1 MFTPTDL
8 VRSSAWDRLLF
19 TTYAL
24 SLSFFEAVILDQ
36 ILRSQSGE
44 AVVLADVDGVRA
56 ALSEYG
62 ARVVGREYQ
71 LEPIRVNT
79 GYFHPKL
86 MTLLGKNDA
95 HLVIGSGNLT
105 FGGWGLNLE
114 CAEHLHHSFAAD
126 AFSDMAGFLTALCSS
141 ENVVGGLT
149 HQTREECEEI
159 SGQLR
164 SFAKSGRQVGRIHVL
179 HNLSESLASQ
189 IIGLAED
196 LGGATALTAISPFHD
211 GFGLDL
217 LCRGLGLDSASVYVH
232 PGGFLKGV
240 KTENWPR
247 NARVKVVPVTG
258 TALNGDFDDEEFRS
272 LHGKAFEIVC
282 RQGRLVISGSA
293 NATGAALDKGRNVE
307 LVVARINAGT
317 SLGWRLSPCAPPVQI
332 PTDSEETADG
342 LVEGILRAS
351 LEGDFIEG
359 TVLTPFPPGEA
370 TAELETGSLP
380 LPLGVAK
387 LDSERAFKL
396 RAAGLER
403 HLWSGMGCVLKL
415 SHDSAIVRGFIALP
429 GFSSVIR
436 HGIKI
441 SRHIASVLS
450 GTETPADVAAMMS
463 WFYENPDFLSQTP
476 ATGISYLGAR
486 DENEQAEIPV
496 VELVP
501 STDHQNHELTTSGME
516 AEAGWKRFMLGLFAA
531 FRKPRGPL
539 FSDTR
544 PDTDIDHDGDSTE
557 EYPSDNEG
565 EHQEQI
571 QKALASFD
579 RLLWLMLDSPRGKA
593 DPNMVYQLTEYVC
606 DRLEPDTQTVSE
618 YLNRLIAFFMRT
630 VSDSAARQQAAEA
643 VLIWG
648 AQLPSSPSDPLYA
661 AKYARRRLL
670 AIGARTSG
678 AEPAIDPLG
687 GFARTLAPGFDFGKL
702 WSDIGSVV
710 TIQEEIRQYQHT
722 PTRERNR
729 SSFSYLSQYSELF
742 EPRPNGRSHYRI
754 LAQYSDVCP
763 ICSLS
768 LPTSDAMKL
777 REYGIV
783 RHSSHL
789 LLCEEY

>member
-1 MFTPTDL
+1 MFTPTEL
-8 VRSSAWDRLLF
+8 VRSSTWERLLF

-44 AVVLADVDGVRA
+44 ATVLADVDGVRA

-79 GYFHPKL
+79 GCFHPKL
-86 MTLLGKNDA
+86 MALLGKNDA

-114 CAEHLHHSFAAD
+114 CAEHLHYSFAAD
-126 AFSDMAGFLTALCSS
+126 AFTDTAGFLTALCSS
-141 ENVVGGLT
+141 EHVVSGLT
-149 HQTREECEEI
+149 HQTREECEDTSE
-159 SGQLR
+159 QLR
-164 SFAKSGRQVGRIHVL
+164 SFARAGRQVGRTHVL
-179 HNLSESLASQ
+179 HNLSESLISQ
-189 IIGLAED
+189 ITRLAED
-196 LGGATALTAISPFHD
+196 LGGATALTVISPFHD

-217 LCRGLGLDSASVYVH
+217 LCRALNLDRASVYVH
-232 PGGFLKGV
+232 PGGFLRGV
-240 KTENWPR
+240 KAENWPNKTR
-247 NARVKVVPVTG
+247 IKILPVTG
-258 TALNGDFDDEEFRS
+258 ITLNGGFDDEELRS

-282 RQGRLVISGSA
+282 RRGRLVISGSA
-293 NATGAALDKGRNVE
+293 NATGAALDKGRNIE
-307 LVVARINAGT
+307 LVVVRVHTGT
-317 SLGWRLSPCAPPVQI
+317 GSGWRLSPCEPPIYV
-332 PTDSEETADG
+332 PADNDEGTDSLT
-342 LVEGILRAS
+342 EGILRAS

-403 HLWSGMGCVLKL
+403 QLWSGMGCVLKL
-415 SHDSAIVRGFIALP
+415 SHGTAIVRGFIALP
-429 GFSSVIR
+429 GFASVIR

-463 WFYENPDFLSQTP
+463 WFYEYPDFLSQTP
-476 ATGISYLGAR
+476 SAVGSSLETK

-496 VELVP
+496 AELVP
-501 STDHQNHELTTSGME
+501 STYHRSHELPTNGID
-516 AEAGWKRFMLGLFAA
+516 AEAGWKRFMQGLFAA

-539 FSDTR
+539 FSDAR
-544 PDTDIDHDGDSTE
+544 PDTDIEPDGDSPE
-557 EYPSDNEG
+557 EYPSDDEG

-579 RLLWLMLDSPRGKA
+579 RLFWLMLDSPRGKA
-593 DPNMVYQLTEYVC
+593 DPSMVYQLTEYVC
-606 DRLEPDTQTVSE
+606 DRLEPDNQIVSE
-618 YLNRLIAFFMRT
+618 YLNRLIAFFMQT
-630 VSDSAARQQAAEA
+630 NLNSSARQHAAEA
-643 VLIWG
+643 ILIWA
-648 AQLPSSPSDPLYA
+648 AQLPAPPSDSLYA

-670 AIGARTSG
+670 AVEARTSG
-678 AEPAIDPLG
+678 TEPAIDPLN
-687 GFARTLAPGFDFGKL
+687 GFARILAPGFDFEKL

-710 TIQEEIRQYQHT
+710 TIQEEIRQYQRT
-722 PTRERNR
+722 PTAERDR
-729 SSFSYLSQYSELF
+729 SSFSYLGHYSELF
-742 EPRPNGRSHYRI
+742 EPLSNGRIRYRI

-768 LPTSDAMKL
+768 LPTTDAMKL

>member
-44 AVVLADVDGVRA
+44 ALVLADVDGVRA

-114 CAEHLHHSFAAD
+114 CAEHLHYSFAAD
-126 AFSDMAGFLTALCSS
+126 AFSDTAGFLAALCSS
-141 ENVVGGLT
+141 EYLVGGLT
-149 HQTREECEEI
+149 HQTRQECEDVSE
-159 SGQLR
+159 QLR
-164 SFAKSGRQVGRIHVL
+164 SFAKSGRQVGRVHVL

-189 IIGLAED
+189 ITRFAEE

-217 LCRGLGLDSASVYVH
+217 LCRSLGLDRARVYVY

-240 KTENWPR
+240 KAENWPS
-247 NARVKVVPVTG
+247 NARIDVLPVTG
-258 TALNGDFDDEEFRS
+258 ITLDGGFNDEEPRP
-272 LHGKAFEIVC
+272 LHGKALEIVC
-282 RQGRLVISGSA
+282 RRGRLVISGSA
-293 NATGAALDKGRNVE
+293 NATSAALDAARNIE
-307 LVVARINAGT
+307 LVVVRVQTGT
-317 SLGWRLSPCAPPVQI
+317 SSGWRLSPCAPPVQVSTNNED
-332 PTDSEETADG
+332 PTDDLT
-342 LVEGILRAS
+342 EGILRAS

-370 TAELETGSLP
+370 SAELETGSLP
-380 LPLGVAK
+380 LPLGVTK
-387 LDSERAFKL
+387 LDSQRTFKL
-396 RAAGLER
+396 HAAGLEK
-403 HLWSGMGCVLKL
+403 HLWSGMGCVLRL
-415 SHDSAIVRGFIALP
+415 AHDTAIVRGFIALP
-429 GFSSVIR
+429 GFASVIR

-450 GTETPADVAAMMS
+450 GTETPADVAAMMT
-463 WFYENPDFLSQTP
+463 WFYENPDFLSHTP
-476 ATGISYLGAR
+476 PAGNFSQDTR
-486 DENEQAEIPV
+486 DGDELAEIPV
-496 VELVP
+496 AELVP
-501 STDHQNHELTTSGME
+501 SIDRHNLLPTNGTD
-516 AEAGWKRFMLGLFAA
+516 AEAGWKRFMQGLFAA

-539 FSDTR
+539 FSDVR
-544 PDTDIDHDGDSTE
+544 PDIEPDGDDAE
-557 EYPSDNEG
+557 ESSSKDES

-571 QKALASFD
+571 QKALVSFD

-593 DPNMVYQLTEYVC
+593 DPSMVYQLTEYVC
-606 DRLEPDTQTVSE
+606 DRLEPDNQIASE
-618 YLNRLIAFFMRT
+618 YLNRLIAFFLQ
-630 VSDSAARQQAAEA
+630 SDLNSASRQHAVEA
-643 VLIWG
+643 ILVWA
-648 AQLPSSPSDPLYA
+648 AQLAAPPSDLLYA

-670 AIGARTSG
+670 AIEARTSG
-678 AEPAIDPLG
+678 TEPAIDPLG
-687 GFARTLAPGFDFGKL
+687 GFARILAPGFDFGKL
-702 WSDIGSVV
+702 WSDISSVT
-710 TIQEEIRQYQHT
+710 TIQEEIRKYEHT
-722 PTRERNR
+722 PAAERNR

-742 EPRPNGRSHYRI
+742 EPQPNGRSHYRI
-754 LAQYSDVCP
+754 LVQYSDVCP
-763 ICSLS
+763 VCSLS
-768 LPTSDAMKL
+768 LPTADAMKL

>member
-1 MFTPTDL
+1 MFTPTEL
-8 VRSSAWDRLLF
+8 VRSSTWDRLLF

-44 AVVLADVDGVRA
+44 ATVLADVEGVRA

-79 GYFHPKL
+79 GCFHPKL
-86 MTLLGKNDA
+86 MALLGKNDA

-114 CAEHLHHSFAAD
+114 CAEHLHYSFAAD
-126 AFSDMAGFLTALCSS
+126 AFSDTAGFLTALCSS
-141 ENVVGGLT
+141 VQVVSGLT
-149 HQTREECEEI
+149 HQTRQECEDTSE
-159 SGQLR
+159 QLR
-164 SFAKSGRQVGRIHVL
+164 SFARAGRQVGRTHVL
-179 HNLSESLASQ
+179 HNLFESLTSQ
-189 IIGLAED
+189 IAHLAED

-211 GFGLDL
+211 GFGLEL
-217 LCRGLGLDSASVYVH
+217 LCRALNLDRASVYVH
-232 PGGFLKGV
+232 SGGFLRGV
-240 KTENWPR
+240 GAENWPK
-247 NARVKVVPVTG
+247 NARIKILPVTG
-258 TALNGDFDDEEFRS
+258 ITLNGGFDDEELRS

-282 RQGRLVISGSA
+282 RRGRLVISGSA
-293 NATGAALDKGRNVE
+293 NATGAALDKGRNIE
-307 LVVARINAGT
+307 LVVARVHTGT
-317 SLGWRLSPCAPPVQI
+317 ASGWRLSPCEAPVYVP
-332 PTDSEETADG
+332 ADDDEVAHS
-342 LVEGILRAS
+342 LIEGILRAS

-359 TVLTPFPPGEA
+359 TVLTPFPSGEA

-403 HLWSGMGCVLKL
+403 QLWSGMGCVLKL
-415 SHDSAIVRGFIALP
+415 SHGSAIVRGFIALP
-429 GFSSVIR
+429 GFASVIR

-450 GTETPADVAAMMS
+450 GTETPSDVAAMMS
-463 WFYENPDFLSQTP
+463 WFYENPDFLSQTAP
-476 ATGISYLGAR
+476 AVGSSPGTR
-486 DENEQAEIPV
+486 DETEQAEIPV
-496 VELVP
+496 AELVP
-501 STDHQNHELTTSGME
+501 STYHQSHELPTTGMD
-516 AEAGWKRFMLGLFAA
+516 AEAGWKRFMQGLFAA

-539 FSDTR
+539 FSDAR
-544 PDTDIDHDGDSTE
+544 PDTDLEPDGDSPE
-557 EYPSDNEG
+557 EHPSDDEG

-593 DPNMVYQLTEYVC
+593 DPSMVYQLTEYVC
-606 DRLEPDTQTVSE
+606 DRLEPDNQIVSE
-618 YLNRLIAFFMRT
+618 YLNRLIAFFMQT
-630 VSDSAARQQAAEA
+630 NLDSSARQQATEA
-643 VLIWG
+643 ILIWA
-648 AQLPSSPSDPLYA
+648 AQLPTSPSDLLYA

-670 AIGARTSG
+670 AVEARTSG
-678 AEPAIDPLG
+678 TEPAVDPLS
-687 GFARTLAPGFDFGKL
+687 GFARILAPGFDFGKL

-710 TIQEEIRQYQHT
+710 TIQEEIRQYQRT
-722 PTRERNR
+722 ATTERDR
-729 SSFSYLSQYSELF
+729 SSFSYLGQYGELF
-742 EPRPNGRSHYRI
+742 EPLSNGRSHYRI

-768 LPTSDAMKL
+768 LPTADAMKL